1 MALAKR
7 SPLVVVLALGLIL
20 MATFILS
27 NSANAGNERVCSDE
41 TISSGT
47 FSRVIVEAGTSC
59 TLTGSV
65 IVEGDVDAD
74 GAVNVLI
81 IGIRIDGNVRVENS
95 LGTLIL
101 IRNSEILGH
110 VDLDNNTIDPG
121 NITVIGTTIA
131 GNLKTENNLVQDRI
145 LIGACP
151 TLGNSVGGNVTI
163 RKNAVDDIQLA
174 CNNISGNVTIREITA
189 STDIRAPGNTVNGN
203 VTIRDN
209 SATRRFVLGSFRSIS
224 GRILPSNTILGNVVI
239 RGNANPS
246 ASIVVGSDSSL
257 DDGNNIGGSLTIE
270 DNTAQDEILLKSNSV
285 SKKLKCK
292 NNNPDPVV
300 VNNIVDGELDCTD

>member
-7 SPLVVVLALGLIL
+7 LPFFGVLLLALIL
-20 MATFILS
+20 AATLLFVVGSI
-27 NSANAGNERVCSDE
+27 SAGDQRICSDE
-41 TISSGT
+41 TITSGT
-47 FSRVIVEAGTSC
+47 FSDVIVEAGTSC

-81 IGIRIDGNVRVENS
+81 IGIRIDGNVRVEDS

-110 VDLDNNTIDPG
+110 VDLVNNTIDPG
-121 NITVIGTTIA
+121 NIVVIGTTIA
-131 GNLKTENNLVQDRI
+131 GHLKTENNLVQDRI
-145 LIGACP
+145 TIGACR

-163 RKNAVDDIQLA
+163 RENTVDDIQLA
-174 CNNISGNVTIREITA
+174 CNNISGNVSIKANAA

-209 SATRRFVLGSFRSIS
+209 SATSRFVLGSFIANS
-224 GRILPSNTILGNVVI
+224 GRELPSNTILGNVVI
-239 RGNANPS
+239 RGNANLS
-246 ASIVVGSDSSL
+246 KSIVIGSDSSL
-257 DDGNNIGGSLTIE
+257 DGNNIGGSLTVE

-285 SKKLKCK
+285 SNDLKCK
-292 NNNPDPVV
+292 NNDPDPVV